1 MTQPPTP
8 PNGDEPRQPPYPE
21 QPQQNQPPEFGGYQA
36 PRDQGPNA
44 AGFFKALFDF
54 SFKSFVTIKFAA
66 VIYGVALLLIGVLA
80 LVGIITAFITMTESA
95 AAGLLT
101 LLLVLVAAPFYLIL
115 IRLTLELYVS
125 MIRTAQNTAA
135 TTSEL
140 ENLRR
145 EMSQRR

>member
-8 PNGDEPRQPPYPE
+8 PNEGP
-21 QPQQNQPPEFGGYQA
+21 PQQQPEFGGYHA
-36 PRDQGPNA
+36 PRNQGPNA

-54 SFKSFVTIKFAA
+54 SFSSFVTIKFAA
-66 VIYGVALLLIGVLA
+66 VIYGVALLLIGILA
-80 LVGIITAFITMTESA
+80 LVGIIGAFITMTESA
-95 AAGLLT
+95 AAGLLM

-135 TTSEL
+135 TTVEL

>member
-8 PNGDEPRQPPYPE
+8 PNGDQPQPDPHQPPQSP
-21 QPQQNQPPEFGGYQA
+21 PQQFQGYHA
-36 PRDQGPNA
+36 PREQNPNA
-44 AGFFKALFDF
+44 AGFFRALFDF
-54 SFKSFVTIKFAA
+54 SFRSFVTIKFAA
-66 VIYGVALLLIGVLA
+66 IIYGIALLLIGILA
-80 LVGIITAFITMTESA
+80 LVGIIVSFITMTEEP
-95 AAGLLT
+95 AAGLLM

-135 TTSEL
+135 TTTEL

-145 EMSQRR
+145 ELAERR

>member
-8 PNGDEPRQPPYPE
+8 PNGDQPPQ
-21 QPQQNQPPEFGGYQA
+21 QPPPNQPPEFGGYQP
-36 PRDQGPNA
+36 PRDEGPNT

-66 VIYGVALLLIGVLA
+66 IIYAIALLLIGVLS
-80 LVGIITAFITMTESA
+80 LVGIIGAFITMTQEP
-95 AAGLLT
+95 AAGLL
-101 LLLVLVAAPFYLIL
+101 LLLIVIVAAPFYLIL

-135 TTSEL
+135 TTVEL